1 MLFFLMSYFRKTV
14 MEGCQMS
21 IFSILAKCLGFDPVA
36 IHRTIGISVAFSVT
50 DRKTKDVELNF

>member
-1 MLFFLMSYFRKTV
+1 
-14 MEGCQMS
+14 MS